1 MLSRV
6 QEFEQVY
13 ILQSLPK
20 DKIRASVK
28 ALKELE
34 EMNGRSINKN
44 PIPWK
49 EENEKS
55 IKIST
60 MNCMNLNI
68 TFEEIICDPTL
79 MESSLI
85 ALSETWLQPGI
96 VFNIKGFKSHF
107 NSIGSGKGLALYY
120 KENIFKPTI
129 EVKEETI
136 QITKMEATN
145 LEVITV
151 YKSEKANVSVLLE
164 HLKTMI
170 KPGIP
175 TVVQGDF
182 NMCYLSNKYNKVT
195 KYLE

>member
-1 MLSRV
+1 MR
-6 QEFEQVY
+6 F
-13 ILQSLPK
+13 
-20 DKIRASVK
+20 
-28 ALKELE
+28 
-34 EMNGRSINKN
+34 
-44 PIPWK
+44 
-49 EENEKS
+49 
-55 IKIST
+55 
-60 MNCMNLNI
+60 C
-68 TFEEIICDPTL
+68 
-79 MESSLI
+79 
-85 ALSETWLQPGI
+85 
-96 VFNIKGFKSHF
+96 
-107 NSIGSGKGLALYY
+107 GLALYY

-129 EVKEETI
+129 EVKEDTI

-195 KYLE
+195 KYLENEGFRQLMHEATHMKGRIIDHIYFRTDDNNSEAASIYRYSPYYSDHDAICTTLVTA